1 MVDRKLFTEAM
12 RHVAQ
17 SVTVVTTKGKNGA
30 AGATVS
36 AFSSL
41 SADPPSVLI
50 CLRSDR
56 RIALAVN
63 ENRVYSVNILPEG
76 AGELAERFAGR
87 FDEEQPDRFGAIK
100 CVDGPSGAILDGAT
114 AFECA
119 LEKIISHGSHD
130 ICIGNV
136 TAITHR
142 GTRPLANMDG
152 SFQIVRPVTKIATE

>member
-1 MVDRKLFTEAM
+1 MVDRTLFIDAM

-50 CLRSDR
+50 CLRSDS

-63 ENRVYSVNILPEG
+63 QNKVYCVNILPEG

-87 FDEEQPDRFGAIK
+87 FDVEQPDRFGAIK

-142 GTRPLANMDG
+142 GTRPLAYMDG

>member
-1 MVDRKLFTEAM
+1 M
-12 RHVAQ
+12 
-17 SVTVVTTKGKNGA
+17 
-30 AGATVS
+30 
-36 AFSSL
+36 
-41 SADPPSVLI
+41 I
-50 CLRSDR
+50 CLRSDS

-63 ENRVYSVNILPEG
+63 ENRVYCVNILPEG

-114 AFECA
+114 GLECA

-136 TAITHR
+136 NAITHR
-142 GTRPLANMDG
+142 GTRPLAYMDG

>member
-1 MVDRKLFTEAM
+1 MVDRTLFIEAM

-50 CLRSDR
+50 CLRSDS

-63 ENRVYSVNILPEG
+63 QNKAYCVNILPEG

-87 FDEEQPDRFGAIK
+87 FDIEQPDRFGAIK

-114 AFECA
+114 AFDCA

-142 GTRPLANMDG
+142 GTRPLAYMDG

>member
-50 CLRSDR
+50 CLRSDS

-63 ENRVYSVNILPEG
+63 ENRVYCVNILPEG

-136 TAITHR
+136 PR
-142 GTRPLANMDG
+142 FEERSNVPSL
-152 SFQIVRPVTKIATE
+152 

>member
-1 MVDRKLFTEAM
+1 MVDRTLFIDAM

-50 CLRSDR
+50 CLRSDS

-63 ENRVYSVNILPEG
+63 QNKVYCVNILPEG

-87 FDEEQPDRFGAIK
+87 FDIEQPDRFGAIK

-142 GTRPLANMDG
+142 GTRPLAYMDG

>member
-1 MVDRKLFTEAM
+1 MVDRTLFIEAM

-17 SVTVVTTKGKNGA
+17 SVTVVTTKGDNGA

-50 CLRSDR
+50 CLRSDS

-63 ENRVYSVNILPEG
+63 ENKVYCVNILPEG

-87 FDEEQPDRFGAIK
+87 FDEEQPDRFGAIN
-100 CVDGPSGAILDGAT
+100 CVDAVSY
-114 AFECA
+114 
-119 LEKIISHGSHD
+119 
-130 ICIGNV
+130 
-136 TAITHR
+136 THL
-142 GTRPLANMDG
+142 TLP
-152 SFQIVRPVTKIATE
+152 TKA